1 MIRFS
6 VEDIIMSSIIW
17 RGWALS
23 SDIKEHINFMAKG
36 TCPQICAICAQSA
49 VLAFGS
55 NSETRVL
62 AEALSNGLI
71 LKPLWPWKWRS
82 INSRD
87 SLVVTTKVTI
97 WFCLRISSRSC
108 MTSSFAF
115 GEPLSNQSSKLSRIN
130 ADGFETL
137 LKSCQT
143 SSSTDRHWPEGCFMV
158 VSCLRRLRNFEA
170 KSALERTPLRETQY
184 TGIPWDWRACPTAIA
199 TDVFPNPG
207 VPQID
212 TSRMDSEDTC
222 PMISSHSLWRPVK
235 LGTTEGREAPR
246 SDDLTPLKNERRLTN
261 QKISANKQID
271 LD

>member
-6 VEDIIMSSIIW
+6 VEDIMRSSIIW
-17 RGWALS
+17 RGWAPS

-36 TCPQICAICAQSA
+36 TCPQICAICVQSA
-49 VLAFGS
+49 MLAFGR
-55 NSETRVL
+55 NSETRVI
-62 AEALSNGLI
+62 AEVSSSGLI

-82 INSRD
+82 IYSRD

-97 WFCLRISSRSC
+97 WFRLRISSRSC
-108 MTSSFAF
+108 MTSSFAYS
-115 GEPLSNQSSKLSRIN
+115 EPLSNKSSKLSRIK

-137 LKSCQT
+137 LKSWQT
-143 SSSTDRHWPEGCFMV
+143 SSSMEGSWPDGCFMV
-158 VSCLRRLRNFEA
+158 VSCLKKLRNFEV

-184 TGIPWDWRACPTAIA
+184 TGFPWDWRACPTAIA

-212 TSRMDSEDTC
+212 TSRTDSEDTC
-222 PMISSHSLWRPVK
+222 PTISSHSLWRPVK

-246 SDDLTPLKNERRLTN
+246 GDDVTP
-261 QKISANKQID
+261 
-271 LD
+271 